1 MLLNWR
7 LAVLV
12 SASLAVVSMSYLEWA
27 EAQLAEIELLS
38 SMFPGRDELEMT
50 DPLALAELRDYVE
63 RSDSTDSPPA
73 CRPQFL
79 VKQTLDSSSTETVT
93 ECGTLASLKVPEK
106 HINDEPFLSCV
117 LAQVDVIL
125 SCAYPSEYPSVLP
138 EVTVR

>member
-1 MLLNWR
+1 M
-7 LAVLV
+7 LV

-63 RSDSTDSPPA
+63 RSDSTDSPSA
-73 CRPQFL
+73 SRPQFL

-93 ECGTLASLKVPEK
+93 ECGTITSLKVPEK
-106 HINDEPFLSCV
+106 KNTLMMNPFLCSC
-117 LAQVDVIL
+117 
-125 SCAYPSEYPSVLP
+125 SGRCHSVLC
-138 EVTVR
+138 VSF

>member
-1 MLLNWR
+1 M
-7 LAVLV
+7 LV

-27 EAQLAEIELLS
+27 EAQLAELELLS

-73 CRPQFL
+73 SRPQYL

-93 ECGTLASLKVPEK
+93 ECETITSLKVPEK
-106 HINDEPFLSCV
+106 HINDEPFVVFL
-117 LAQVDVIL
+117 L
-125 SCAYPSEYPSVLP
+125 
-138 EVTVR
+138 R